1 MKNKS
6 QVFFYSIDLL
16 QLPTADGT
24 KVNVNRACGRF
35 TAFIVNANEF
45 ALRIFVNIANSDGI
59 ALTLAIAIIKH
70 IGAKLNI
77 ATIFTILA
85 HRKLLSLGSFNYII

>member
-1 MKNKS
+1 MKSKP

-16 QLPTADGT
+16 QFPTADGA
-24 KVNVNRACGRF
+24 KVNVNRTSGRF
-35 TAFIVNANEF
+35 AIFVLNANEL
-45 ALRIFVNIANSDGI
+45 ALRILKNIANSDGI

-77 ATIFTILA
+77 ATIFTIFA
-85 HRKLLSLGSFNYII
+85 HKNFFLLVS